1 MHGGD
6 PVSGVQS
13 DWNATFM
20 SVVGWFF
27 SGRIASFRLLLEGD
41 QFVFNSCEA
50 FVEFLQTA
58 EAAEDGLA
66 E

>member
-1 MHGGD
+1 
-6 PVSGVQS
+6 
-13 DWNATFM
+13 M

-27 SGRIASFRLLLEGD
+27 SGRITSFRLLLEGD